1 MSLEICAKV
10 ACGNSKSTQSYKV
23 LKLKGNVAMATN
35 LINTV
40 KFTGTPFPADLDCV
54 VDAKTF
60 IDSYKIFKAP
70 TVTKTDSSLKLVE
83 GKTKAEIAL
92 SNTDYFPTELVEKDT
107 SNEKFVSVEPKNFIS
122 AVDHISKFL
131 AISTSKQVPE
141 AYIIGNHIYVTNG
154 LFLVRT
160 PIDTEFPEQQTKPL
174 TIAKDFVEI
183 LQAVKKPAL
192 EIKIS
197 EDSFIV
203 VFEDFVVETA
213 RYAGDMPAD
222 FPSYFAAGPEQ
233 SALAPLPEDVVG
245 TLLDVCALGDSDDVI
260 SFTRQGISLMKQGK
274 VSFSIAYEMPSMF
287 MMHCI
292 NLRTILTAA
301 SEFNFSDP
309 KRVIFKG
316 KDLEGTW
323 AKYSAAQAAANPT
336 REEAR
341 V

>member
-10 ACGNSKSTQSYKV
+10 ACGNSKSSQSYKV
-23 LKLKGNVAMATN
+23 VKLKGNVAMATN

-40 KFTGTPFPADLDCV
+40 KFTGTPFPANLDCV

-70 TVTKTDSSLKLVE
+70 TVTKTESSLKLVE

-92 SNTDYFPTELVEKDT
+92 SNSDYFPTEIVEKDY
-107 SNEKFVSVEPKNFIS
+107 NAAGYISVEPKNFIS

-131 AISTSKQVPE
+131 AITSSKQTPE
-141 AYIIGNHIYVTNG
+141 AYIIGQHIYVTNG

-160 PIDTEFPEQQTKPL
+160 PIETEFPEQKSKPL
-174 TIAKDFVEI
+174 TITKDFVDI
-183 LQAVKKPAL
+183 LQAVKKPAI

-197 EDSFIV
+197 EDSFLV
-203 VFEDFVVETA
+203 VFEDFIVETA
-213 RYAGDMPAD
+213 RYAGEMPAD
-222 FPSYFAAGPEQ
+222 FPSYFDSNSTAQLAA
-233 SALAPLPEDVVG
+233 LPEDVVG
-245 TLLDVCALGDSDDVI
+245 TVLDICALGDADDVI
-260 SFTRQGISLMKQGK
+260 SFSKQGISLMKAGK
-274 VSFSIAYEMPSMF
+274 VSFSIAYEMPAMF
-287 MMHCI
+287 MMHCV
-292 NLRTILTAA
+292 NLKTILTAA
-301 SEFNFSDP
+301 NEFNFSDP

-323 AKYSAAQAAANPT
+323 AKYSAAQLAAT
-336 REEAR
+336 VVKEEAT